1 MVELRLKEILRGF
14 VQERGFTERLAIY
27 RAYGQWEEIVG
38 PEVARHVRPGHVQR
52 GVLYVVADS
61 GVWAQ
66 EFAFARGAVLATLQ
80 RSGVPVK
87 ELRVHQG
94 TLPAPNALPDLQP
107 PPLRPPAPPGEALDL
122 ISDPALRNRFA
133 QLMQSA
139 LEGEDPP
146 APAHR
151 R

>member
-14 VQERGFTERLAIY
+14 VQERGFAERLSIY

-66 EFAFARGAVLATLQ
+66 EFSFARTAVLQALH
-80 RSGVPVK
+80 RRGVPVK

-94 TLPAPNALPDLQP
+94 TLPAPDALPGLAPRPRKPQP
-107 PPLRPPAPPGEALDL
+107 PPGEAVELIRDPDL
-122 ISDPALRNRFA
+122 RSRFA
-133 QLMQSA
+133 ALLESA
-139 LEGEDPP
+139 REGEDPP
-146 APAHR
+146 ASAHR